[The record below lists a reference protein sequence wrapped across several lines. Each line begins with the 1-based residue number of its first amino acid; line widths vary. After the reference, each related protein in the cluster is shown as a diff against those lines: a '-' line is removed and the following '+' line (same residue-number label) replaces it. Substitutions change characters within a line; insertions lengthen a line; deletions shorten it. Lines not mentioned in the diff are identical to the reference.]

1 MSRPAQPD
9 VLWFHEI
16 DKNDGALVGGK
27 GANLGEMVNAGF
39 PVPNGF
45 VVTAQAYYRFL
56 EENNLREKIANILS
70 DLDPNDSKA
79 LDKAAASVR
88 ALILRSK
95 MPKDIA
101 ESIRKATAKLGKN
114 VDTAVRSSAT
124 AEDLPGASFAGQQ
137 ATYLNIRGPEA
148 VQKHV
153 QKAWASLFEA
163 RAVFYR
169 ATRGFDHNKVGI
181 AVPVQKMVQSD
192 VSGVMFSINP
202 VNNDSQTVIVEA
214 IWGLGENIVQGVVT
228 PDHYEVEKSTWDI
241 LKVQPVEQKIEM
253 TRKFGVTKNRSVVKS
268 RQKKT
273 KLTQAQMVALAKLA
287 VRLQQHYHYPQDSE
301 WALEDGKLYIVQTR
315 PITTMENIQA
325 QKSSAPVDIE
335 KHLEK
340 LPVILTGEA
349 ASPGIVSGSVR
360 FIPTPADIH
369 LLKVGEI
376 MLTSMT
382 TPDFVPAMKRA
393 AGLIT
398 DRGGQTSHAA
408 IVSRELGLP
417 CVVGTGTATK
427 KLKNGQK
434 VTINGRTGEVHLGE
448 LNRDVMASHQA
459 SMEKEQAEARSTI
472 IPTVTKV
479 YVNLAEPEL
488 AADVAK
494 RQVDGVGLLRA
505 EFMIAELGYHPKK
518 LIAEGRGKVFVRH
531 MVKGISE
538 FCAAFGDRP
547 VVYRATDF
555 KTNEYRHLIG
565 GEAYEPQEENPLIGY
580 RGCYRYA
587 TDPDV
592 FALELEAIKEVRK
605 KYTNLW
611 VMIPFV
617 RSVQEFQQVKRVMFN
632 AGLRRSSSFKIWMM
646 AELPENVIMIDD
658 YIDAGVD
665 GFSIGTNDL
674 TMLILGTDRDN
685 EHVANEYDE
694 RHPAVQWALQRL
706 VQKCR
711 ARHVSISVCGQGPST
726 YHELAEKLVEWG
738 VTSLSVTP
746 DVLERTREVVAQ
758 AEARLAKGPRKR

>member
-9 VLWFHEI
+9 ILWFNEI
-16 DKNDGALVGGK
+16 DKNDGPQVGGK
-27 GANLGEMVNAGF
+27 GANLGEMVRAGF
-39 PVPNGF
+39 PVPDGF
-45 VVTAQAYYRFL
+45 VITAQAYYRFL
-56 EENNLREKIANILS
+56 EANDLREKISEVLR
-70 DLDPNDSKA
+70 DLDPNDSQA
-79 LDKAAASVR
+79 LDTAAKKVR
-88 ALILRSK
+88 TLILKAK
-95 MPKDIA
+95 MPKDLA
-101 ESIRKATAKLGKN
+101 EGIKQAVTKLGK
-114 VDTAVRSSAT
+114 DTWTAIRSSAT

-137 ATYLNIRGPEA
+137 ATYLNIKGYDSIL
-148 VQKHV
+148 KHV
-153 QKAWASLFEA
+153 QMAWASLFEA

-202 VNNDSQTVIVEA
+202 VNNDSQTVIIEA
-214 IWGLGENIVQGVVT
+214 IWGLGENIVQGIVT
-228 PDHYEVEKSTWDI
+228 PDHYEVEKSTWDV
-241 LKVQPVEQKIEM
+241 LKVQTIEQKFEM
-253 TRKFGVTKNRSVVKS
+253 NRRFGTTKDRSVPSS
-268 RQKKT
+268 RRKKT
-273 KLTQAQMVALAKLA
+273 KLNPKEMVALAKLA

-301 WALEDGKLYIVQTR
+301 WAVENGKIYIVQTR
-315 PITTMENIQA
+315 PITTIENVEA
-325 QKSSAPVDIE
+325 SAKGHLDIE
-335 KHLEK
+335 KHLQK
-340 LPVILTGEA
+340 LPIILTGEA
-349 ASPGIVSGSVR
+349 ASPGIVSGKIR
-360 FIPTPADIH
+360 LIPTPSDIH
-369 LLKVGEI
+369 NLQVGEI

-427 KLKNGQK
+427 VLKNGQT
-434 VTINGRTGEVHLGE
+434 VTINGRAGEIHQGE
-448 LNRDVMASHQA
+448 LSREVMTTLRAQ
-459 SMEKEQAEARSTI
+459 ETQQKEQRESVI

-488 AADVAK
+488 AADIAK

-505 EFMIAELGYHPKK
+505 EFMIAQLGYHPKK
-518 LIAEGRGKVFVRH
+518 LIAEGKGKVFVRH

-538 FCAAFGDRP
+538 FCEAFKDRP

-565 GEAYEPQEENPLIGY
+565 GDTYEPEEENPLIGY

-587 TDPDV
+587 TDPKV
-592 FALELEAIKEVRK
+592 FELELEAIKEVRK
-605 KYTNLW
+605 KYNNLW

-617 RSVQEFQQVKRVMFN
+617 RSVQEFQQVKRQMYN

-694 RHPAVQWALQRL
+694 RHPAVQWALERL
-706 VQKCR
+706 VRKCR
-711 ARHVSISVCGQGPST
+711 ARNVSISVCGQGPST
-726 YHELAEKLVEWG
+726 YHELAERLVEWG

-746 DVLERTREVVAQ
+746 DVLEITREVVSQ
-758 AEARLAKGPRKR
+758 AEAKLAKAHRKS

>member
-1 MSRPAQPD
+1 MPRPAQPD
-9 VLWFHEI
+9 ILWFKEI

-27 GANLGEMVNAGF
+27 GANLGEMVRAGF
-39 PVPNGF
+39 PVPDGF

-56 EENNLREKIANILS
+56 ETNGLREKINETLAK
-70 DLDPNDSKA
+70 LDPNDSKQ
-79 LDKAAASVR
+79 LDILAKKTQK
-88 ALILRSK
+88 LILASK
-95 MPKDIA
+95 MPKDLA
-101 ESIRKATAKLGKN
+101 EGIKKAYAKLGRN
-114 VDTAVRSSAT
+114 AATAVRSSAT

-137 ATYLNIRGPEA
+137 ATYLNITGADA
-148 VQKHV
+148 VVKHV

-181 AVPVQKMVQSD
+181 AIPVQRMVQSD

-202 VNNDSQTVIVEA
+202 VNNDEQTVVIEA
-214 IWGLGENIVQGVVT
+214 IWGLGENIVQGIVT
-228 PDHYEVEKSTWDI
+228 PDHYEVEKNTWDI
-241 LKVQPVEQKIEM
+241 LRIETIEQKMEM
-253 TRKFGVTKNRSVVKS
+253 TRRFGTTKNRATATS
-268 RQKKT
+268 RRKKT
-273 KLTQAQMVALAKLA
+273 KLSKKQMIALAKLA
-287 VRLQQHYHYPQDSE
+287 LRLQQHYHYPQDCE
-301 WALEDGKLYIVQTR
+301 WALEDDVLYLVQTR
-315 PITTMENIQA
+315 PITTIENIDAHKGSQDA
-325 QKSSAPVDIE
+325 VE
-335 KHLEK
+335 KQLSQ
-340 LPVILTGEA
+340 LPVILSGEP
-349 ASPGIVSGSVR
+349 ASPGIVSGKVR
-360 FIPTPADIH
+360 LIKTPGDIH

-417 CVVGTGTATK
+417 CVVGTSTATK
-427 KLKNGQK
+427 ELKDGQI
-434 VTINGRTGEVHLGE
+434 VTINGRTGEVHKGQLSRE
-448 LNRDVMASHQA
+448 LLSSGKA
-459 SMEKEQAEARSTI
+459 EEQAIQTARQNQHLKTA
-472 IPTVTKV
+472 TKI

-488 AADVAK
+488 AKSVAARDAD
-494 RQVDGVGLLRA
+494 GIGLLRA
-505 EFMIAELGYHPKK
+505 EFMIAQMGRHPKDMLAQGK
-518 LIAEGRGKVFVRH
+518 GRQFSKELA
-531 MVKGISE
+531 KGLTE
-538 FCAAFGDRP
+538 FCEAFGDRP

-565 GEAYEPQEENPLIGY
+565 GAKYEPEEENPLIGY
-580 RGCYRYA
+580 RGAYRYMS
-587 TDPDV
+587 DPKV
-592 FALELEAIKEVRK
+592 FELELEAIKEVRK
-605 KYTNLW
+605 KHSNLW

-617 RSVQEFQQVKRVMFN
+617 RSVQEFQRVKKIMYQ

-685 EHVANEYDE
+685 ENVASEYDE
-694 RHPAVQWALQRL
+694 RHPAVQWALERL
-706 VQKCR
+706 IRKCR
-711 ARHVSISVCGQGPST
+711 SRGVSISVCGQGPST

-746 DVLERTREVVAQ
+746 DVLELTREVVSE
-758 AEARLAKGPRKR
+758 AEARLVKKRT

>member
-9 VLWFHEI
+9 ILWFSEI
-16 DKNDGALVGGK
+16 DKNDGPQVGGK

-56 EENNLREKIANILS
+56 EENALREKISETLA
-70 DLDPNDSKA
+70 DLDPNDSKK
-79 LDKAAASVR
+79 LDSAAAAVR
-88 ALILRSK
+88 KLIIKAK
-95 MPKDIA
+95 MPKDLA
-101 ESIRKATAKLGKN
+101 ETIKKAIDKLGK
-114 VDTAVRSSAT
+114 DASMAVRSSAT

-137 ATYLNIRGPEA
+137 ATYLNIKGHDA
-148 VQKHV
+148 IIKHV
-153 QKAWASLFEA
+153 QMAWASLFEA

-214 IWGLGENIVQGVVT
+214 IWGLGENIVQGIVT
-228 PDHYEVEKSTWDI
+228 PDHYEVEKGTWDI
-241 LKVQPVEQKIEM
+241 LKSQTVEQKIEM
-253 TRKFGVTKNRSVVKS
+253 NRRFGTTKNRPVPSS
-268 RQKKT
+268 RRKKT

-315 PITTMENIQA
+315 PITTIENV
-325 QKSSAPVDIE
+325 KSQGKQHVDVE
-335 KHLEK
+335 KQLEK
-340 LPVILTGEA
+340 LPVVLSGEA
-349 ASPGIVSGSVR
+349 ASPGIVSGKVR
-360 FIPTPADIH
+360 LIPTPADIH

-417 CVVGTGTATK
+417 CIVGTGTATK
-427 KLKNGQK
+427 TIKTGQT

-448 LNRDVMASHQA
+448 LSREVMSSFQA
-459 SMEKEQAEARSTI
+459 QESAKKEERESKI

-488 AADVAK
+488 AATVAK

-505 EFMIAELGYHPKK
+505 EFMIAQLGYHPKK
-518 LIAEGRGKVFVRH
+518 LIADGKGKVFVRH
-531 MVKGISE
+531 LVKGITQ
-538 FCAAFGDRP
+538 FCEAFGDRP

-555 KTNEYRHLIG
+555 KTNEYRHLVG
-565 GEAYEPQEENPLIGY
+565 GETYEPHEENPLIGY
-580 RGCYRYA
+580 RGCFRYA
-587 TDPDV
+587 TDAKV
-592 FALELEAIKEVRK
+592 FELELEAIKEVRK
-605 KYTNLW
+605 KHPNLW

-617 RSVQEFQQVKRVMFN
+617 RSVQEFQQVKRIMYN

-685 EHVANEYDE
+685 EHVASEYDE
-694 RHPAVQWALQRL
+694 RHPAVQWALERL
-706 VQKCR
+706 VRKCR
-711 ARHVSISVCGQGPST
+711 ARNISISVCGQGPST

-746 DVLERTREVVAQ
+746 DVLELTREVVSQ
-758 AEARLAKGPRKR
+758 AEAKLAKGHRKS